1 VSAIDVTANGAELG
15 SLSLRGIS
23 KHYRSRGSTVE
34 AVREASFEISS
45 GEVVSLLGPSGCGK
59 STILKIVAGLLPYEG
74 EVQVDGQP
82 LNGPHSDVGVMFQSP
97 VLFPWK
103 SVKNNVLLPAR
114 MRGRA
119 TPEHR
124 KRADYLLD
132 LVGIDE
138 FAEALPA
145 QLSGGMQQRAALA
158 RTLLMDPRIL
168 LLDEPFGALDELT
181 RERLN
186 LELLTLHEQLNKT
199 ILMITHSI
207 TESVFMSDRVLVM
220 SSRPGRIVGEVTVNL
235 PRPRT
240 TAMMKSDEFAEVAY
254 ELRTHL
260 GLEKS
265 E

>member
-1 VSAIDVTANGAELG
+1 MTANGGKLG
-15 SLSLRGIS
+15 SVALSGIS
-23 KHYRSRGSTVE
+23 KRYRSRGTVVE
-34 AVREASFEISS
+34 AVRDASFEISA

-74 EVQVDGQP
+74 EVKVDGDP
-82 LNGPHSDVGVMFQSP
+82 LDGPHSDVGVMFQSP

-103 SVKNNVLLPAR
+103 SVRNNVLLPAR
-114 MRGRA
+114 MRSRI
-119 TPEHR
+119 TPKHQE
-124 KRADYLLD
+124 RADYLLE
-132 LVGIDE
+132 LVGIEE
-138 FAEALPA
+138 FGEALPA
-145 QLSGGMQQRAALA
+145 QLSGGMQQRAALC

-186 LELLTLHEQLNKT
+186 LELLTLQEQLNKT

-220 SSRPGRIVGEVTVNL
+220 SSRPGRIVGEVRVNL

-265 E
+265 A

>member
-1 VSAIDVTANGAELG
+1 VTGNGALG
-15 SLSLRGIS
+15 GVRVDGLSKR
-23 KHYRSRGSTVE
+23 YRSNGSTVE
-34 AVREASFEISS
+34 AVREASFEIEP

-59 STILKIVAGLLPYEG
+59 STILKVVAGLLPYEG
-74 EVQVDGQP
+74 EVHVDGQP
-82 LNGPHSDVGVMFQSP
+82 LDGPHPDVGVMFQSP

-103 SVKNNVLLPAR
+103 TVRNNVLLPAR
-114 MRGRA
+114 MRSRI
-119 TPEHR
+119 TKENEQ
-124 KRADYLLD
+124 RADELLA
-132 LVGIDE
+132 LVGIEE
-138 FAEALPA
+138 FGDALPK
-145 QLSGGMQQRAALA
+145 QLSGGMQQRAALC

-186 LELLTLHEQLNKT
+186 LELLTLQEQLEKT

-207 TESVFMSDRVLVM
+207 TEAVFMSDRVLVM
-220 SSRPGRIVGEVTVNL
+220 SSRPGRIVGEVTVDL

-240 TAMMKSDEFAEVAY
+240 TTMMKSDEFADVAY
-254 ELRTHL
+254 RLRTHL

>member
-1 VSAIDVTANGAELG
+1 MIETGSELG

-23 KHYRSRGSTVE
+23 KKYLSNGSTIE
-34 AVREASFEISS
+34 AVRDASFEISS

-74 EVQVDGQP
+74 EVHVDGQRI
-82 LNGPHSDVGVMFQSP
+82 NGPHPDVGVMFQSP

-103 SVKNNVLLPAR
+103 TVRNNVLLPAR
-114 MRGRA
+114 MRNRLTGVNRERA
-119 TPEHR
+119 E
-124 KRADYLLD
+124 YLLE
-132 LVGIDE
+132 LVGIEE
-138 FAEALPA
+138 FGDALPKA
-145 QLSGGMQQRAALA
+145 LSGGMQQRAALC

-186 LELLTLHEQLNKT
+186 LELLTLQEQLSKT

-220 SSRPGRIVGEVTVNL
+220 SSRPGRIVGEVKVDL

-240 TAMMKSDEFAEVAY
+240 TAMMKSEEFADVSY

-265 E
+265 A

>member
-1 VSAIDVTANGAELG
+1 MTETATELG
-15 SLSLRGIS
+15 SMRLQGLS
-23 KHYRSRGSTVE
+23 KKYRSNGSTVE
-34 AVREASFEISS
+34 AVREASFDVKA

-74 EVQVDGQP
+74 EVFIDGQP
-82 LNGPHSDVGVMFQSP
+82 LDGPHPDVGVMFQSP

-103 SVKNNVLLPAR
+103 TVRKNVLLPAR
-114 MRGRA
+114 MRNRI
-119 TPEHR
+119 TKENEQ
-124 KRADYLLD
+124 RADELLK
-132 LVGIDE
+132 LVGIEE
-138 FAEALPA
+138 FGDALPRA
-145 QLSGGMQQRAALA
+145 LSGGMQQRAALC

-186 LELLTLHEQLNKT
+186 LELLTLQEQLEKT

-220 SSRPGRIVGEVTVNL
+220 SSRPGRIVGEVQVGL

-240 TAMMKSDEFAEVAY
+240 TAMMKSDEFADVAY
-254 ELRTHL
+254 RLRTQM

>member
-1 VSAIDVTANGAELG
+1 VSATSSELG

-23 KHYRSRGSTVE
+23 KKYRSNGSVVE
-34 AVREASFEISS
+34 AVRDASFEIHS

-74 EVQVDGQP
+74 EVHVDGQG
-82 LNGPHSDVGVMFQSP
+82 LNGPHPDIGVMFQSP

-103 SVKNNVLLPAR
+103 TVRDNVLLPAR
-114 MRGRA
+114 MRNRITGENRERA
-119 TPEHR
+119 E
-124 KRADYLLD
+124 YLLK
-132 LVGIDE
+132 LVGIEE
-138 FAEALPA
+138 FGDALPKA
-145 QLSGGMQQRAALA
+145 LSGGMQQRAALC

-186 LELLTLHEQLNKT
+186 LELLTLQEKLHKT

-220 SSRPGRIVGEVTVNL
+220 SSRPGRIVGEVKVDL

-240 TAMMKSDEFAEVAY
+240 TAMMKTQEFADASFQ
-254 ELRTHL
+254 LRTHL

-265 E
+265 

>member
-1 VSAIDVTANGAELG
+1 VSGNGSELG
-15 SLSLRGIS
+15 SLSLRAIS
-23 KHYRSRGSTVE
+23 KHYRSNGSTVE
-34 AVREASFEISS
+34 AVRDASFEIRS
-45 GEVVSLLGPSGCGK
+45 GEVLSLLGPSGCGK

-74 EVQVDGQP
+74 EVRVDGEP
-82 LNGPHSDVGVMFQSP
+82 INGPHPDVGVMFQSP

-103 SVKNNVLLPAR
+103 TVRNNVLLPAR
-114 MRGRA
+114 MR
-119 TPEHR
+119 HR
-124 KRADYLLD
+124 ITGENRERADYLLS

-138 FAEALPA
+138 FGDSLPKA
-145 QLSGGMQQRAALA
+145 LSGGMQQRAALC

-186 LELLTLHEQLNKT
+186 LELLTLQEQLNKT
-199 ILMITHSI
+199 IMMITHSI

-220 SSRPGRIVGEVTVNL
+220 SSRPGRIVGEVKVDL

-240 TAMMKSDEFAEVAY
+240 TAMMKTQEFADTSF
-254 ELRTHL
+254 ELRTQL

-265 E
+265 A